1 MRRRARRTAY
11 AGTAL
16 ALLLAVPAFAASF
29 TVVSARLTAWQ
40 SATSVATCASPG
52 TRTATA
58 SADSWV
64 DQSSP
69 LTTYAT
75 DSNLRVRS
83 KSSSANARALVRFT
97 LPALTANCT
106 VSLARLRLYSSS
118 AMTGRTLQAV
128 RVNATWA
135 ESTVTW
141 ATQPA
146 TTGTAATVASGTG
159 WREWTVTSQAAAMY
173 SGANNGFL
181 VRDATEG
188 ATAGPEQSL
197 HAREKGPDNPPQLV
211 LTFG

>member
-16 ALLLAVPAFAASF
+16 ALLVAAPAFAATF
-29 TVVSARLTAWQ
+29 TVVSTKLTAWQ
-40 SATSVATCASPG
+40 GATSVAVCASPG
-52 TRTATA
+52 THTATA

-69 LTTYAT
+69 LTNYAT
-75 DSNLRVRS
+75 DSSLRVRS
-83 KSSSANARALVRFT
+83 KSASANARALVRFA
-97 LPALTANCT
+97 LPELSANCT
-106 VSLARLRLYSSS
+106 VTLARLRLYSSS
-118 AMTGRTLQAV
+118 ALTGRTLQAL
-128 RVNATWA
+128 RVNAAWT

-141 ATQPA
+141 STQPA
-146 TTGTAATVASGTG
+146 TTGAAATVASGTG

-181 VRDATEG
+181 IRDATEG
-188 ATAGPEQSL
+188 AAAGPEQSL
-197 HAREKGPDNPPQLV
+197 HAREKAPDNPPQLV